1 MASVPPDFADLC
13 GAPHFGHVVT
23 VNPNGFPQS
32 SPVWIIPGQVNGD
45 GSVENIRFS
54 TGLKYRKSLNLVRD
68 PRVSVSIHDV
78 ANPYRTLEIVG
89 HVTLEPRNGWS
100 DVDEISQTYLGTDYP
115 YKQGT
120 GEGYRVTVNVDRVVA
135 HAFDAPP
142 SLELPEAGTDLL
154 NPPHFAHVATI
165 SSTGQPRSSVVWHQ
179 RVDGGGE
186 DDIEFWTSVETL
198 KTKHLRNN
206 PKIAVSIHDEASGYT
221 YTEVRGT
228 AEIIPVDNHQLLDEL
243 TPLYWQLD
251 KYPAEN
257 DEQMSGVVIR
267 VAVNKRVNY

>member
-1 MASVPPDFADLC
+1 MTSVPPDFADLC
-13 GAPHFGHVVT
+13 GAPHYAHVVT

-32 SPVWIIPGQVNGD
+32 SPVWIIPGQVNAD
-45 GSVENIRFS
+45 GSIENIRFS

-89 HVTLEPRNGWS
+89 HVTLEPRNGWT

-135 HAFDAPP
+135 QAFDAPP

-165 SSTGQPRSSVVWHQ
+165 SSTGQPRSSVVWHR

-206 PKIAVSIHDEASGYT
+206 PKIAVSIHDEANGYT